1 MGYSLYYHTEVKES
15 DLYHIPSNIHSRIA
29 EAIQK
34 RLETTPELY
43 GIPLRGTLKGYHK
56 LRVGDYRV
64 VYKIHGKEVWIF
76 AVLHRKKV
84 YQEVLRR
91 L

>member
-1 MGYSLYYHTEVKES
+1 MGYSLYYHTEVREA
-15 DLYHIPSNIHSRIA
+15 DIRYIPSNIQLRIS
-29 EAIQK
+29 EAIRR
-34 RLETTPELY
+34 RLETSPELY

-64 VYKIHGKEVWIF
+64 VYKIHGKEIGIF
-76 AVLHRKKV
+76 AILHRRKV
-84 YQEVLRR
+84 YQEVLKR